1 MELYG
6 KALIYV
12 VCLLVGLHIIQ
23 TLLYR
28 NNKEGFIDKNIKTTL
43 VDSIKPNEGDSS
55 TVVTLK
61 GSGFD
66 NVSKIYF
73 KLGSAYSQTIIL
85 NNRNDTQI
93 DLLPPPISELGK
105 NILDIR
111 ENIKENKRGIEV
123 EVVFILG
130 EKENNSNYTDL
141 ALKLDEKNV
150 VKVKELYFYYIDRI
164 PYQNNCTIPPEPEAV
179 AEPAETN
186 NTTEGVSGDNEIDY
200 PEDTDLE
207 FLNKTLEEKQNKINL
222 LYSEVE
228 KNLNKYNNI
237 KAPAISQLESHQ
249 VLESLDEMKKQFNRE
264 RYHIHNYLNQEYQMG
279 LDL

>member
-28 NNKEGFIDKNIKTTL
+28 NNKEAFSNIRTTL
-43 VDSIKPNEGDSS
+43 VDSITPNEGDSS
-55 TVVTLK
+55 SVVTLK
-61 GSGFD
+61 GMGFD
-66 NVSKIYF
+66 KVSKIYF
-73 KLGSAYSQTIIL
+73 KLGSSYSQTIIL

-111 ENIKENKRGIEV
+111 DSIKENKEGIKV
-123 EVVFILG
+123 NIYFILG
-130 EKENNSNYTDL
+130 EKSGNDYEDL
-141 ALKLDEKNV
+141 ALNLEEKNV
-150 VKVKELYFYYIDRI
+150 VEVKDLHFYYIDRI
-164 PYQNNCTIPPEPEAV
+164 PYQNNCPIPPEPVEK
-179 AEPAETN
+179 PSETSD
-186 NTTEGVSGDNEIDY
+186 TTEVVAGNDEIEY
-200 PEDTDLE
+200 PEGTDLE
-207 FLNKTLEEKQNKINL
+207 FLNKTLEEKKNKINI
-222 LYSEVE
+222 LYSEVA
-228 KNLNKYNNI
+228 KNLDKYNNI
-237 KAPAISQLESHQ
+237 KASSISQLESHQ

>member
-28 NNKEGFIDKNIKTTL
+28 NNKEDFSNIKTTL
-43 VDSIKPNEGDSS
+43 VDSITPNEGDSS
-55 TVVTLK
+55 SVVTLK
-61 GSGFD
+61 GMGFD

-73 KLGSAYSQTIIL
+73 KLGSTYSQTIIL
-85 NNRNDTQI
+85 NNRNDKKI

-105 NILDIR
+105 NIIDIR
-111 ENIKENKRGIEV
+111 DSIKETKRGIKV
-123 EVVFILG
+123 AVVFILG
-130 EKENNSNYTDL
+130 KNNGDDYEDL
-141 ALKLDEKNV
+141 ALKPEEKNV
-150 VKVKELYFYYIDRI
+150 VEVEKLHFYYIDRI
-164 PYQNNCTIPPEPEAV
+164 PYQNNCPIPPEPV
-179 AEPAETN
+179 AKPSETSD
-186 NTTEGVSGDNEIDY
+186 TTEVTAGNDEIEY
-200 PEDTDLE
+200 PENTDLE
-207 FLNKTLEEKQNKINL
+207 FLNKTLEEKQNKIKL
-222 LYSEVE
+222 LHSEVK
-228 KNLNKYNNI
+228 KNLDKYNNI

>member
-12 VCLLVGLHIIQ
+12 VFLLVCLHIIQ
-23 TLLYR
+23 SLLYK
-28 NNKEGFIDKNIKTTL
+28 NNKESFSNINTTIVNL
-43 VDSIKPNEGDSS
+43 ITPNEGDSS

-61 GSGFD
+61 GMGFD
-66 NVSKIYF
+66 KVSKIYF

-111 ENIKENKRGIEV
+111 ESIKINKRGIEV
-123 EVVFILG
+123 AIVFILG
-130 EKENNSNYTDL
+130 EKNGNDFTDL
-141 ALKLDEKNV
+141 ALKPEEKNV
-150 VKVKELYFYYIDRI
+150 VEVKDLHFYYIDRI
-164 PYQNNCTIPPEPEAV
+164 PYENNCPIPPEPV
-179 AEPAETN
+179 AEPSETSD
-186 NTTEGVSGDNEIDY
+186 TTEVVAGNDEIEY
-200 PEDTDLE
+200 PEGTDLE
-207 FLNKTLEEKQNKINL
+207 FLNKTLEEKKNKINI
-222 LYSEVE
+222 LYSEVT
-228 KNLNKYNNI
+228 KNLDKYNNI
-237 KAPAISQLESHQ
+237 KASSISQLESHQ

>member
-12 VCLLVGLHIIQ
+12 VCLLVVLHIIQ

-28 NNKEGFIDKNIKTTL
+28 NNKEDFSNIKTTI
-43 VDSIKPNEGDSS
+43 VKSITPNEGDSS

-61 GSGFD
+61 GVGFN

-105 NILDIR
+105 NIKDIR
-111 ENIKENKRGIEV
+111 ESIKENKKGIQV
-123 EVVFILG
+123 KVIFILG
-130 EKENNSNYTDL
+130 KKNDKGYNDLGLTPEEEGKEETVIPVP
-141 ALKLDEKNV
+141 K
-150 VKVKELYFYYIDRI
+150 LYFYYIDRI
-164 PYQNNCTIPPEPEAV
+164 PYQNNCPQPPEPV
-179 AEPAETN
+179 AEPSETSD
-186 NTTEGVSGDNEIDY
+186 TTEVTEGNDEIEY
-200 PEDTDLE
+200 PEGTDLE
-207 FLNKTLEEKQNKINL
+207 FLNKTLEEKKNKINI
-222 LYSEVE
+222 LYSEVA
-228 KNLNKYNNI
+228 KNLDKYNNI
-237 KAPAISQLESHQ
+237 KASSISQLESHQ

-264 RYHIHNYLNQEYQMG
+264 RYHIHNYLNQEYKMG

>member
-28 NNKEGFIDKNIKTTL
+28 NNKEDFIDKNIKTTL

-61 GSGFD
+61 GRGFD

-73 KLGSAYSQTIIL
+73 KLGSTYSQTIIL

-111 ENIKENKRGIEV
+111 NSIKENKRGIEV
-123 EVVFILG
+123 DVVFILG
-130 EKENNSNYTDL
+130 EEEDSGDFTDL
-141 ALKLDEKNV
+141 V
-150 VKVKELYFYYIDRI
+150 VKPDEEKKKEVTVPNFNFYYIDRI
-164 PYQNNCTIPPEPEAV
+164 PYQNNCPIPPEPV

-186 NTTEGVSGDNEIDY
+186 NTTEGVGGNNEIDY